1 MEITNISEWKVKIQ
15 DYYGPLDVLLDII
28 KKNHML
34 ILKLELKIITEQ
46 YIEYVNDLL
55 KNALTQR
62 EIDQFSDYLYLAQYL
77 INLKTKYMI
86 HYQNQLND
94 IDDELDWSQEELAKL
109 LLEVEKYKEAMI
121 NLSEKQSERLLMFS
135 KSNSKFESFIPAD
148 FDFEKLPNKMNPNI
162 FLKYFDELKQ
172 LEEIEDIEE
181 QNYEII
187 DISTLEIEEK
197 ILKYLEIHHETEL
210 LIMLRDFYNQNK
222 YNLYHLVIIF
232 IAALTLANEFKITLK
247 ENDNKLHLKLNDE

>member
-1 MEITNISEWKVKIQ
+1 METTNISEWKVKIQ
-15 DYYGPLDVLLDII
+15 DYYGPLDALLDVI

-46 YIEYVNDLL
+46 YVEYVNDLL

-86 HYQNQLND
+86 HHQNELND

-121 NLSEKQSERLLMFS
+121 ELSDKQNKRILMIS
-135 KSNSKFESFIPAD
+135 KPNSKFESFIPAD
-148 FDFEKLPNKMNPNI
+148 FNFEKLPNKINPDI
-162 FLKYFDELKQ
+162 FLKYLDEF
-172 LEEIEDIEE
+172 EELDEIIENSEE
-181 QNYEII
+181 DYEII

-197 ILKYLEIHHETEL
+197 IMQYLKIHHEAQL
-210 LIMLRDFYNQNK
+210 LVMLKDFYKENK
-222 YNLYHLVIIF
+222 YNLYYLVSIF
-232 IAALTLANEFKITLK
+232 IAALNLASEFKITLN
-247 ENDNKLHLKLNDE
+247 ETENKLFLILNN